1 MQDYFTIELQTPTGQ
16 LLPSIEYD
24 SHRWFVAEPGQEFVV
39 QVSMVIYTAT
49 GVKSFAVHLW
59 FARVGSKQGFMC

>member
-1 MQDYFTIELQTPTGQ
+1 MQDFFTIELQTPTGQ

-39 QVSMVIYTAT
+39 QVSMVNYT
-49 GVKSFAVHLW
+49 KQDY
-59 FARVGSKQGFMC
+59 RVS